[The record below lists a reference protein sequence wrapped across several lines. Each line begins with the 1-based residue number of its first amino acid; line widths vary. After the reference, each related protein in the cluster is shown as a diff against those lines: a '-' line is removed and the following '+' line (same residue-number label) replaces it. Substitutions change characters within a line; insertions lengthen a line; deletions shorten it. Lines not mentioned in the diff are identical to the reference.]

1 MEIPA
6 PTITGTQISSCLR
19 KNLRN
24 GIRRLSWYC
33 STRIS
38 TQLWWL
44 LVTKYECCLSKPLS
58 PATSQCVRPTRFIQ
72 NLLMEIQASALAC
85 IIKRRMRCT
94 SGMGTSSFTSARI
107 NSGQHQNR
115 VLSANIRPA
124 SRPRSGAGRKC
135 SIGAGASRKWGQA
148 GCGPLLWRSSGL
160 IPDLSTPAVLHRRS
174 VGAQVNVCAPNCNP
188 SKYGLSQRFADV

>member
-1 MEIPA
+1 MNGNSSAHQHKP
-6 PTITGTQISSCLR
+6 ITGTQISSCLR

-72 NLLMEIQASALAC
+72 NLLIEIQASALAC
-85 IIKRRMRCT
+85 IKKRRMRCT

-107 NSGQHQNR
+107 KKRPTPEQGIECQHQ
-115 VLSANIRPA
+115 AGKQA
-124 SRPRSGAGRKC
+124 AQWSRQEMQHWGRCLQKMGPGWLRSTAVALKR
-135 SIGAGASRKWGQA
+135 
-148 GCGPLLWRSSGL
+148 L
-160 IPDLSTPAVLHRRS
+160 IPDLSTPAVFAPQIGRRT
-174 VGAQVNVCAPNCNP
+174 G
-188 SKYGLSQRFADV
+188 